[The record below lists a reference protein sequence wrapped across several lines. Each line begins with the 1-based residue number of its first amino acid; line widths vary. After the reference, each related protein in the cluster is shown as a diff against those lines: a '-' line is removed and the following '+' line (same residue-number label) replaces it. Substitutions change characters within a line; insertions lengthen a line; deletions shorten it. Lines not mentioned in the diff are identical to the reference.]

1 MRYRIPHQHFTI
13 KNNPVDVLR
22 LVAKEGRNHLL
33 VNAFIESLIDIRG
46 ETTFAYVLAVEIGI
60 IFALSK
66 RYQVLEAVNIA
77 IISPRAVE
85 IFVAF
90 LVELHTLPVE
100 FLFDEKLLVAHLL
113 DGLLDLLGRPA
124 A

>member
-1 MRYRIPHQHFTI
+1 M
-13 KNNPVDVLR
+13 R